1 MKPIQDDI
9 YNAVKKLSE
18 ERGYMMVIDRA
29 SSTEI
34 IFASPKADISNDVLA
49 KLGYSK

>member
-1 MKPIQDDI
+1 
-9 YNAVKKLSE
+9 
-18 ERGYMMVIDRA
+18 MVIDRA

-34 IFASPKADISNDVLA
+34 IFAAPKADISNDVLA